1 MTPEELLEQQ
11 RRLGIAMTAAD
22 RAARSSGDEP
32 ASPPGAFAPLAEAQ
46 PFEMPDP
53 SLLRARASN
62 DYADE
67 APDFVPAGY
76 VLNPAATNFGRLSTP
91 RTDIPRFVPAD
102 AIPQGMSPLQ
112 ERAAN
117 GGIDVRSYSGSRY
130 VGNNDPR
137 GVTPLQSPAAIT
149 PMPAAAAPSSLLP
162 VGNLQ
167 ARDAILRAEFP
178 RASRA
183 ELSALGNL
191 SYNRPGVFNAAMAG
205 TRLDPALVAQRADAT
220 RIQREDAERRAT
232 QFEQEQIGRGA
243 TQNYFAQNGSEGLAT
258 AARMGADA
266 GTLTTL
272 AGQERARA
280 QYEFDVEQARERAG
294 RFDDPLRPVSV
305 FGSPAI
311 YNRATGNVMTQPQA
325 KTPAP
330 TTFTKLLQERAQAER
345 AGSAPDVIA
354 AYDEMIANERKPR
367 TTNAD
372 VMMEWTRRFGAGSGA
387 DNAVQRPAQRP
398 APQAGTAANAP
409 TRPAPAAAAAPTK
422 PAQAPQQ
429 FKAGQRVRQGDKVY
443 QFNGTTWVEI
453 K

>member
-22 RAARSSGDEP
+22 RAARSSGDQP
-32 ASPPGAFAPLAEAQ
+32 APPQGAFTPLADAQ
-46 PFEMPDP
+46 PFEMPNP
-53 SLLRARASN
+53 SLLRARATD
-62 DYADE
+62 DYAGE
-67 APDFVPAGY
+67 APGFVPAGY
-76 VLNPAATNFGRLSTP
+76 VLNPAATNFGRLSVP
-91 RTDIPRFVPAD
+91 RTDLPRFVAAD
-102 AIPQGMSPLQ
+102 AVPQGISPTGMQ
-112 ERAAN
+112 N
-117 GGIDVRSYSGSRY
+117 GGIDVRSYIGSRY
-130 VGNNDPR
+130 AGNNDPR
-137 GVTPLQSPAAIT
+137 GVTPSQSPMAMT

-183 ELSALGNL
+183 ELTALGNL

-205 TRLDPALVAQRADAT
+205 TRLDPTLVAQRADAT
-220 RIQREDAERRAT
+220 RIQREEAERRAT

-272 AGQERARA
+272 AGQERARD
-280 QYEFDVEQARERAG
+280 QYDFDVEQARERAG

-311 YNRATGNVMTQPQA
+311 YNRATGNVMTQPQP

-330 TTFTKLLQERAQAER
+330 TAFTKLLQERAQAER
-345 AGSAPDVIA
+345 AGAAPDVIA
-354 AYDEMIANERKPR
+354 SYNQMIANELAVKLTPMELAMVASGKLDPSQLQRQGVKPQQ
-367 TTNAD
+367 T
-372 VMMEWTRRFGAGSGA
+372 SG
-387 DNAVQRPAQRP
+387 
-398 APQAGTAANAP
+398 GTAPVARTPSAP
-409 TRPAPAAAAAPTK
+409 T
-422 PAQAPQQ
+422 QASTTQPKSQQ
-429 FKAGQRVRQGDKVY
+429 YREGQRVRQGDKIY
-443 QFNGTTWVEI
+443 RFDGAKWVEQ

>member
-11 RRLGIAMTAAD
+11 RRLGIALTAAD
-22 RAARSSGDEP
+22 RAARSSGDQP
-32 ASPPGAFAPLAEAQ
+32 APPPGAFTPLADAQ

-53 SLLRARASN
+53 SLLRARASD
-62 DYADE
+62 DYAAE

-102 AIPQGMSPLQ
+102 AVPQGMSPMQ

-117 GGIDVRSYSGSRY
+117 GGIDVRSYIGSRY
-130 VGNNDPR
+130 VGNTDPR
-137 GVTPLQSPAAIT
+137 GVTPSQLPAAIT
-149 PMPAAAAPSSLLP
+149 PMPAAMAPGSLLP

-183 ELSALGNL
+183 ELTALGNL

-205 TRLDPALVAQRADAT
+205 TRLDPTLVAQRADAT
-220 RIQREDAERRAT
+220 RIQREEAERRAT

-272 AGQERARA
+272 AGQERARD

-311 YNRATGNVMTQPQA
+311 YNRATGNVMTQPPP

-345 AGSAPDVIA
+345 AGAAPDVIA

-372 VMMEWTRRFGAGSGA
+372 VMKELVTRFGTGGAASGA
-387 DNAVQRPAQRP
+387 TTSGPKTQQPTATPAPKPTQPAAQPPAQT
-398 APQAGTAANAP
+398 Q
-409 TRPAPAAAAAPTK
+409 
-422 PAQAPQQ
+422 PQQ
-429 FKAGQRVRQGDKVY
+429 YRVGQRVRQGDKIY
-443 QFNGTTWVEI
+443 RFDGAKWVEQ